1 MGGKSSNEVLELV
14 AEADESDEEDE
25 DLIMDRLIEEQLAEQ
40 FQHIVGVD
48 SFAMR
53 KNSMMDSLLR

>member
-1 MGGKSSNEVLELV
+1 M

-25 DLIMDRLIEEQLAEQ
+25 DLIMDKLIEEQLAEQ

-48 SFAMR
+48 AFAMR